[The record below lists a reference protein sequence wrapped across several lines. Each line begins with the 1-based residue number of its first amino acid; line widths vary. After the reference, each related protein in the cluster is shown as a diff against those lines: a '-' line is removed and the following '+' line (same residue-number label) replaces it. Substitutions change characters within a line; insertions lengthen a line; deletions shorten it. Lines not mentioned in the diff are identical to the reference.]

1 MWLFKETIKEN
12 CAESSFPKNLTSHL
26 YHLQFFYFIV
36 YKNKI
41 LYGLTKNYIC
51 FIEYIYLAAMI
62 NNPESYKNKNRLRT
76 FEPENSLKNKNA
88 EPHLKK
94 LFL

>member
-1 MWLFKETIKEN
+1 
-12 CAESSFPKNLTSHL
+12 
-26 YHLQFFYFIV
+26 
-36 YKNKI
+36 
-41 LYGLTKNYIC
+41 
-51 FIEYIYLAAMI
+51 MI

-94 LFL
+94 LCSYKKYGVYDEIEMTMLGFS